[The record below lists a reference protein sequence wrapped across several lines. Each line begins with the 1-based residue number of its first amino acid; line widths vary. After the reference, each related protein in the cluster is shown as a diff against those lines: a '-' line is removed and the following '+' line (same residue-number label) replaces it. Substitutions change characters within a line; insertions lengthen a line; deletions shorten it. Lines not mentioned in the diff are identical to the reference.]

1 MKPGPWIKAARLR
14 TLPLAFS
21 SIILGTCLAAGQG
34 YFDGITLLL
43 TLLTTLCY
51 QVLSNYA
58 NDYGDG
64 IRGTDAQRTGEQ
76 RAVASGAISQ
86 KDMRRA
92 VQFMALLSFLLGTY
106 LSFWATRGQPWWVGS
121 LFTLLGLTA
130 IWAAIRYTVGG
141 RAYGYHGW
149 GDFFVLA
156 FFGWLGVGG
165 AYFLQSLV
173 WDPMITFPA
182 SSLGLLA
189 AGVLNVNN
197 MRDRENDH
205 KHKKYTLAVRLGAR
219 GAKLYHG
226 ALLLLAFDL
235 AFIYNRLQPASGWQ
249 NLYFLA
255 ILPLGFHLWR
265 VSKAQRPEDYEPLL
279 KQLAISTLLFS
290 VLFGVGRIL

>member
-1 MKPGPWIKAARLR
+1 MKLSLWIQAARLR

-21 SIILGTCLAAGQG
+21 SIILGTCLAANQG
-34 YFDGITLLL
+34 YFDGLTLVL

-64 IRGTDAQRTGEQ
+64 IRGTDARRTGEQ

-86 KDMRRA
+86 EAMRRA
-92 VQFMALLSFLLGTY
+92 VQVMAWVSFGLGTF
-106 LSFWATRGQPWWVGS
+106 LSFWATRSLPFWTGG
-121 LFTLLGLTA
+121 LFTVLGLAA

-141 RAYGYHGW
+141 KAYGYQGL

-165 AYFLQSLV
+165 SYFLQALV
-173 WDPMITFPA
+173 WDPLITLPA
-182 SSLGLLA
+182 TSLGLLA

-197 MRDRENDH
+197 MRDRENDRQH
-205 KHKKYTLAVRLGAR
+205 QKYTLAVRLGAR
-219 GAKLYHG
+219 GAKVYHG
-226 ALLLLAFDL
+226 ILILVAFDL
-235 AFIYNRLQPASGWQ
+235 AFIYNWLRPASAWQ

-255 ILPLGFHLWR
+255 LIPLGFHLWR
-265 VSKAQRPEDYEPLL
+265 IGKAQEPADFEPLL
-279 KQLAISTLLFS
+279 KQLAIFTLFFS